1 MSHWK
6 HKIIK
11 IIRMIKFGLILTG
24 LCSIYALPLNNHQD
38 TNIVTKSNFAN
49 LDFPILQK
57 DKKSD
62 WKVDIQVEFENPNL
76 ERGSQVPLKY
86 SRFDTRLRQVQNF
99 EIFSSTRM
107 RKRIRR
113 NQRRHHSTT
122 IPPQTNIHIF
132 IPNNRDRFD
141 AWGG

>member
-1 MSHWK
+1 M
-6 HKIIK
+6 
-11 IIRMIKFGLILTG
+11 RMIKFGFIIFCLLSFFVP
-24 LCSIYALPLNNHQD
+24 LLNNQQV
-38 TNIVTKSNFAN
+38 TNIATKSNSAN
-49 LDFPILQK
+49 YDFSILQK